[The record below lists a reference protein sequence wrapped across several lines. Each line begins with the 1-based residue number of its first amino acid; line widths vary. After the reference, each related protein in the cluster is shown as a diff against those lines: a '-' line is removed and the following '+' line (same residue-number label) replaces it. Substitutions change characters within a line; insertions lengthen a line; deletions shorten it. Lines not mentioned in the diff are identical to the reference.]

1 MWFSILF
8 YIFSFPVYF
17 HRIGFIVARF
27 YQRAPL
33 EGKRDKK
40 KNAIGKSQWRS
51 SKHRRPTTRVKFVS
65 IPLLFSRASSFFSVF
80 PHQFPL
86 LSLILSL
93 STCFSWTRAFCFFF
107 SFFFFFK
114 LRIGLHKPTHAFRI
128 DPRVNR
134 RETYIHTRMYIIY
147 IYRERKRRESEHDKL
162 KSEVLENNRA
172 VVFSR
177 RTRPLHLLE
186 HRAEIF
192 HLYPPPALWS
202 HVLTEQP
209 IEEGC
214 PGWIDPPQKNSL
226 FQSVKIFPF
235 SPFYISISPPPSAN
249 RVSLSRLFLI
259 EQSNLLILTK
269 IKRIRNIYK
278 ITRF

>member
-1 MWFSILF
+1 MQSGRVNGDRQNIGGQQQGLSLF
-8 YIFSFPVYF
+8 PFHFYF
-17 HRIGFIVARF
+17 LVP
-27 YQRAPL
+27 PL
-33 EGKRDKK
+33 
-40 KNAIGKSQWRS
+40 
-51 SKHRRPTTRVKFVS
+51 
-65 IPLLFSRASSFFSVF
+65 FFSVF

-107 SFFFFFK
+107 SLFFFFK

-147 IYRERKRRESEHDKL
+147 IQRERKRRESEHDKL

-192 HLYPPPALWS
+192 HLYPPPAL
-202 HVLTEQP
+202 
-209 IEEGC
+209 
-214 PGWIDPPQKNSL
+214 
-226 FQSVKIFPF
+226 
-235 SPFYISISPPPSAN
+235 
-249 RVSLSRLFLI
+249 
-259 EQSNLLILTK
+259 
-269 IKRIRNIYK
+269 
-278 ITRF
+278 